1 VASNGSSPTTRRPL
15 IGVTTYLETVRHGV
29 WEHEAAVLPRT
40 YLDVVVRA
48 GGTPLLLPPL
58 PEVDSAVLDV
68 LDGLVLSGG
77 GDVDPAR
84 YRAEPHPRTG
94 GTSAVRDRAEEVL
107 LRAAL
112 DRDVPV
118 LGVCRGMQVLNVAL
132 GGTLAQHLPDVT
144 GAEDHRPAP
153 ATFGSTRVRLEA
165 GSLLNGLLG
174 DEVGVACYHH
184 QAVDVLAHDLVPVG
198 RADDGTVEAVE
209 LRGPRFAVGVQWH
222 PEQTGDD
229 LRLFRGLVEA
239 AARERGK
246 A

>member
-1 VASNGSSPTTRRPL
+1 VASNGSDRRPR
-15 IGVTTYLETVRHGV
+15 IGVTTYLETARHGV

-58 PEVDSAVLDV
+58 PEVDTSVLDV

-77 GDVDPAR
+77 GDVDPESYGAV
-84 YRAEPHPRTG
+84 PHPRTG
-94 GTSAVRDRAEEVL
+94 GTSSVRDAAEQSL

-112 DRDVPV
+112 KRDVPV

-132 GGTLAQHLPDVT
+132 GGTLVQHLPDAL
-144 GAEDHRPAP
+144 GSESHRPSP
-153 ATFGSTRVRLEA
+153 AVFGTTRVRLA
-165 GSLLNGLLG
+165 PSSLLNGLLG
-174 DEVGVACYHH
+174 DEVEVACYHH
-184 QAVDVLAHDLVPVG
+184 QAVDALAPSLVPVG
-198 RADDGTVEAVE
+198 RSSDGTVEAVE
-209 LRGPRFAVGVQWH
+209 LSGPRFAVGVQWH

-239 AARERGK
+239 AAREVET